1 MNEHELVFKSGKQGI
16 YIQLNITEYSESYSF
31 YFIIENEIMNRL
43 IRVDRAKGKI
53 QIYGFYNINY
63 KINSRQ
69 IRSIANSVIK
79 AKNDSVYGKVI
90 SNSLSLIKKIL
101 HSRVPLSRETDEIL
115 TSLFI
120 KIKEIEI
127 NYGKEN

>member
-53 QIYGFYNINY
+53 QIYGFYNIDY

-79 AKNDSVYGKVI
+79 AKNDSVYGKAI
-90 SNSLSLIKKIL
+90 SNSLTLIKKIL
-101 HSRVPLSRETDEIL
+101 HSRVSLSRKTDEIL

>member
-1 MNEHELVFKSGKQGI
+1 MNYHEVVFKSGKQGI
-16 YIQLNITEYSESYSF
+16 YIQLNITEYLESYSI

-63 KINSRQ
+63 EISSRQ

-79 AKNDSVYGKVI
+79 AKNDSVYGKAI
-90 SNSLSLIKKIL
+90 TNLFTLIKKIL
-101 HSRVPLSRETDEIL
+101 HSQVSLSTKTDKIL
-115 TSLFI
+115 TQLFI
-120 KIKEIEI
+120 KMKEIKI